1 MDARVRRAVLAKIDE
16 TVSNT
21 AEIAKIR
28 KSLNLISAQSNED
41 FRLGIAIGRIY
52 NSFHYQTRR
61 ILKRSSTDE
70 EFSEFVDI
78 LASRASEIRDALS
91 REQP

>member
-16 TVSNT
+16 TISNK

-28 KSLNLISAQSNED
+28 KSLNVNSAQSFQD
-41 FRLGIAIGRIY
+41 FTLGIAVGRIY

-61 ILKRSSTDE
+61 ILKRSSTEE
-70 EFSEFVDI
+70 EFSEFVEI
-78 LASRASEIRDALS
+78 LASRADEIREVLS
-91 REQP
+91 KEQR

>member
-16 TVSNT
+16 TILNT
-21 AEIAKIR
+21 AEIARIR
-28 KSLNLISAQSNED
+28 KSLNLITARSNED
-41 FRLGIAIGRIY
+41 FTLGIAVGRIY

-61 ILKRSSTDE
+61 ILKRSSTEE

-78 LASRASEIRDALS
+78 LAGRAGDIRDALS
-91 REQP
+91 KEQP

>member
-21 AEIAKIR
+21 GEIAKIR
-28 KSLNLISAQSNED
+28 KSLNLITAQSNED
-41 FRLGIAIGRIY
+41 FTLGIAVGRIY

-78 LASRASEIRDALS
+78 LAGRASEIRDALS
-91 REQP
+91 KEQP